1 MPTFAK
7 NYIGSRPTLTPAAM
21 KRVGG
26 GFSQLSEP
34 LHNEIEGLYALVERL
49 RTEKES
55 AEKKAAAAEA
65 TASTARASQ
74 QVVAD
79 QLAARHDRERQ
90 LAVQLGTRHPSRVA
104 FGTPT
109 GPARRLVERTERQ
122 PLERRGRLVRASGS

>member
-1 MPTFAK
+1 MAATMPTFAK

-79 QLAARHDRERQ
+79 QLAARHGRDYLLRRTCC
-90 LAVQLGTRHPSRVA
+90 TRR
-104 FGTPT
+104 
-109 GPARRLVERTERQ
+109 
-122 PLERRGRLVRASGS
+122 